1 MKVLLG
7 FSRSVCSVFALLFC
21 ALVLFSPSSAVGA
34 VYTDTV
40 KITAPNTVLSGDT
53 ITVDQYG
60 ELGRGIEAKIRN
72 AGELNNV
79 KISTF
84 GSYGTGVVLES
95 ADLIVKSSGISAIGA
110 MAYGVYLDNS
120 QTNIADSDI
129 SAGNATG
136 IHAVN
141 GSVVTVSGGTIKA
154 SGQFSPYAA
163 YGKAGSSLD
172 IKGTN
177 VVVSCDA
184 RINKG
189 YGVGI
194 EANST
199 LRLAS
204 VSIDVTGASSVGINI
219 EDSSSADVKDTVVT
233 MRSNEGTGAQI
244 WNNSAVQ
251 MDNVRI
257 TTYGD
262 VSSYGELGHGVRVIG
277 GGAAD
282 PTAAAISVIKNSVI
296 KTFGRGTAG
305 VMADNGSK
313 AQLIDTD
320 VETSGVNAQGLYA
333 VTNSSLEMTGGS
345 LTTAGNGASAGYA
358 FNKSEITLDS
368 TKINVGGIAY
378 AFRMYDGT
386 VNLKNIRSLTNQE
399 GLLAQTGST

>member
-1 MKVLLG
+1 MIFSYDFVDSCNSCCSCCGCANVFIGILIRCLEGITVKVLLG

-60 ELGRGIEAKIRN
+60 DLGRGIEAKIRN

-154 SGQFSPYAA
+154 SGQTH
-163 YGKAGSSLD
+163 L
-172 IKGTN
+172 
-177 VVVSCDA
+177 
-184 RINKG
+184 
-189 YGVGI
+189 
-194 EANST
+194 
-199 LRLAS
+199 
-204 VSIDVTGASSVGINI
+204 
-219 EDSSSADVKDTVVT
+219 
-233 MRSNEGTGAQI
+233 
-244 WNNSAVQ
+244 
-251 MDNVRI
+251 
-257 TTYGD
+257 
-262 VSSYGELGHGVRVIG
+262 
-277 GGAAD
+277 
-282 PTAAAISVIKNSVI
+282 
-296 KTFGRGTAG
+296 
-305 VMADNGSK
+305 
-313 AQLIDTD
+313 
-320 VETSGVNAQGLYA
+320 
-333 VTNSSLEMTGGS
+333 
-345 LTTAGNGASAGYA
+345 
-358 FNKSEITLDS
+358 
-368 TKINVGGIAY
+368 KI
-378 AFRMYDGT
+378 
-386 VNLKNIRSLTNQE
+386 
-399 GLLAQTGST
+399 